1 MSNLELLTRRMFVEV
16 KWMNHSDFSYQQ
28 VPFSENHSEAARI
41 LVVEDDANIQHVLCV
56 YLKHSGFD
64 VRGAYDG
71 QEAIATIPEFQPQLI
86 VLDLMMRPVDG
97 WEVLHWLRTRRQM
110 APPVLVLTAL
120 TQLED
125 QVHGFEAG
133 AVEYLTKPTQP
144 RIIVE
149 HIRRILALSNEQ
161 RARLQR
167 EHEEQQRKTL
177 DLISAPQPDEF
188 IY

>member
-1 MSNLELLTRRMFVEV
+1 MKNPDVS
-16 KWMNHSDFSYQQ
+16 QQ
-28 VPFSENHSEAARI
+28 RTQPSGGQERPPRI
-41 LVVEDDANIQHVLCV
+41 LVVEDDASIQHVLCV
-56 YLKHSGFD
+56 YLRHSGFD
-64 VRGAYDG
+64 ARGVSDG
-71 QEAIATIPEFQPQLI
+71 QQAIAAIPEFCPQLI

-97 WEVLHWLRTRRQM
+97 WEVLHWLRTRRQ
-110 APPVLVLTAL
+110 ATPPVLVLTAL
-120 TQLED
+120 TRLED

-149 HIRRILALSNEQ
+149 HIRKILDLSGEQ
-161 RARLQR
+161 RTLLQR
-167 EHEEQQRKTL
+167 ERQEQERKTL

>member
-1 MSNLELLTRRMFVEV
+1 MKEPGFL
-16 KWMNHSDFSYQQ
+16 QQ
-28 VPFSENHSEAARI
+28 WEQQSGEQRIPTRI
-41 LVVEDDANIQHVLCV
+41 LVVEDDADIQQVLCV
-56 YLKHSGFD
+56 YLKYSGFE
-64 VRGAYDG
+64 VRTASDG
-71 QEAIATIPEFQPQLI
+71 EEAIASIPEFSPELI
-86 VLDLMMRPVDG
+86 VLDLIMRPVDG
-97 WEVLHWLRTRRQM
+97 WEVLHWLRTQLQS

-144 RIIVE
+144 GVIVE
-149 HIRRILALSNEQ
+149 RIRKILALSNEQ
-161 RARLQR
+161 RARLQCER
-167 EHEEQQRKTL
+167 TAQQRKTL

>member
-1 MSNLELLTRRMFVEV
+1 MD
-16 KWMNHSDFSYQQ
+16 KPDFSQTRA
-28 VPFSENHSEAARI
+28 PGGWEASARI
-41 LVVEDDANIQHVLCV
+41 LVVEDDAEIRNVLCV
-56 YLKHSGFD
+56 YLKYSGFE
-64 VRGAYDG
+64 VRGAADG
-71 QEAIATIPEFQPQLI
+71 QEAMLAIPEFCPHLI

-97 WEVLHWLRTRRQM
+97 WEVLHWLRARRQV

-120 TQLED
+120 AQLED

-149 HIRRILALSNEQ
+149 RIRKILALSNEQ
-161 RARLQR
+161 RALLQR
-167 EHEEQQRKTL
+167 QSQEQQRKTL

-188 IY
+188 TY

>member
-1 MSNLELLTRRMFVEV
+1 M
-16 KWMNHSDFSYQQ
+16 
-28 VPFSENHSEAARI
+28 ENPDVSQKRAQLSGCQERPARI
-41 LVVEDDANIQHVLCV
+41 LVVEDDASIQHVLCV

-64 VRGAYDG
+64 VLGASDG
-71 QEAIATIPEFQPQLI
+71 QEAIAAIPEFCPQLI

-97 WEVLHWLRTRRQM
+97 WEVLHWLRARRQ
-110 APPVLVLTAL
+110 AIPPVLVLTAL

-133 AVEYLTKPTQP
+133 AIEYLTKPTQP

-149 HIRRILALSNEQ
+149 HIRKILALSNEQ
-161 RARLQR
+161 RALLQR
-167 EHEEQQRKTL
+167 EHQEQQRKTL

>member
-1 MSNLELLTRRMFVEV
+1 MKEPV
-16 KWMNHSDFSYQQ
+16 FSQKRAQYSGNQEK
-28 VPFSENHSEAARI
+28 PARI
-41 LVVEDDANIQHVLCV
+41 LVVEDDAAIQHVLCV

-64 VRGAYDG
+64 VRGASDG
-71 QEAIATIPEFQPQLI
+71 LEAIAAIPEFCPQLI

-97 WEVLHWLRTRRQM
+97 WEVLHWLRARRQVSS
-110 APPVLVLTAL
+110 PPVLVLTAL

-133 AVEYLTKPTQP
+133 AIEYLTKPTQP

-149 HIRRILALSNEQ
+149 HIRKILALSSEQ
-161 RARLQR
+161 RATLQL
-167 EHEEQQRKTL
+167 EQKEQQRKTL

-188 IY
+188 TY

>member
-1 MSNLELLTRRMFVEV
+1 MNESDVSQTRAAGGWET
-16 KWMNHSDFSYQQ
+16 
-28 VPFSENHSEAARI
+28 PARI
-41 LVVEDDANIQHVLCV
+41 LVVEDDADIQHVLCV

-64 VRGAYDG
+64 VCGASDG
-71 QEAIATIPEFQPQLI
+71 QEAIATIPEFCPHLI

-97 WEVLHWLRTRRQM
+97 WEVLHWLRARRQA

-133 AVEYLTKPTQP
+133 AIEYLTKPTQP
-144 RIIVE
+144 RVIVE
-149 HIRRILALSNEQ
+149 HIRKILALSNEQ
-161 RARLQR
+161 RIRLQR
-167 EHEEQQRKTL
+167 EHREQQHKTL

-188 IY
+188 TY

>member
-1 MSNLELLTRRMFVEV
+1 M
-16 KWMNHSDFSYQQ
+16 MNEPDFSQTRASGGQ
-28 VPFSENHSEAARI
+28 ETSTRI
-41 LVVEDDANIQHVLCV
+41 LVVEDDADIQHVLCV
-56 YLKHSGFD
+56 YLKHSGFE
-64 VRGAYDG
+64 VRGASDG
-71 QEAIATIPEFQPQLI
+71 QEAMTAIPEFCPHLI

-97 WEVLHWLRTRRQM
+97 WEVLHWLRARRQV

-149 HIRRILALSNEQ
+149 RIRKILALSNEQ
-161 RARLQR
+161 RALLQR
-167 EHEEQQRKTL
+167 QLQDQQRKTL

-188 IY
+188 TY

>member
-1 MSNLELLTRRMFVEV
+1 MS
-16 KWMNHSDFSYQQ
+16 SPDFSQKRMKCSGGQ
-28 VPFSENHSEAARI
+28 NGLTRI
-41 LVVEDDANIQHVLCV
+41 LVVEDDASIQHVLCV
-56 YLKHSGFD
+56 YLAHSGFD
-64 VRGAYDG
+64 VRGASDG
-71 QEAIATIPEFQPQLI
+71 QEAIAAIPEFCPHLI

-97 WEVLHWLRTRRQM
+97 WEVLHWLRARRQA

-133 AVEYLTKPTQP
+133 AIEYLTKPTQP

-149 HIRRILALSNEQ
+149 RIRKILALSSDQ
-161 RARLQR
+161 RALLQR
-167 EHEEQQRKTL
+167 EHQEQQRKTL

>member
-1 MSNLELLTRRMFVEV
+1 
-16 KWMNHSDFSYQQ
+16 MNNPNFSQMRSQ
-28 VPFSENHSEAARI
+28 PGDGQEQGPRI
-41 LVVEDDANIQHVLCV
+41 LVVEDDANIQHVLCI
-56 YLKHSGFD
+56 YLKHSGF
-64 VRGAYDG
+64 VACGASDG
-71 QEAIATIPEFQPQLI
+71 QAAIEAIPEFQPHLI

-97 WEVLHWLRTRRQM
+97 WEVLHWLRARRQA

-144 RIIVE
+144 RVIVE
-149 HIRRILALSNEQ
+149 HIRKILSLSNEQ

-167 EHEEQQRKTL
+167 ERQEQQRKTL

-188 IY
+188 TY